1 MSTVAAAPASLEN
14 SMRLAQAI
22 REQVARAVVGQRDVV
37 DQVLVALFAA
47 GHVLVEG
54 LPGLGKTL
62 LVRALARTFRGQSSR
77 IQFTPDL
84 MPSDIT
90 GHTMFDMTTGKFTT
104 RQGPI
109 FTNLLIADEINR
121 APAKTQAAML
131 EVMQERQVSLD
142 GAAISLPPPF
152 MTLATQN
159 PFDHEGTYPLPDAQL
174 DRFLLKVLIGYPAQD
189 EEVAMVTRVTRGEVG
204 DGLLLQAVEPVATP
218 QDILAIQKTVAA
230 FDVDQRVVDY
240 AVRICRA
247 TRTWQGV
254 SVGAG
259 PRGSLALIRAA
270 RAAALLDGRNFV
282 TPDDVKAMALPALRH
297 RVSLSAE
304 LELDGQSHDMLL
316 PAILETVEAPRL

>member
-1 MSTVAAAPASLEN
+1 MSTVAAAPTNLDQ
-14 SMRLAQAI
+14 SMRLARDI
-22 REQVARAVVGQRDVV
+22 REQVARAVVGQREVV

-90 GHTMFDMTTGKFTT
+90 GHTMFDMSTGKFTT

-142 GAAISLPPPF
+142 GTAVALPPPF

-159 PFDHEGTYPLPDAQL
+159 PFDHEGTYPLPYAQL
-174 DRFLLKVLIGYPAQD
+174 DRFLLKVLIGYPGQD
-189 EEVAMVTRVTRGEVG
+189 EEVAMVSRVTRGEIG
-204 DGLLLQAVEPVATP
+204 DQLLLDAVEPVATP
-218 QDILAIQKTVAA
+218 QDILAIQRAVAA

-247 TRTWQGV
+247 TRAWQGV

-259 PRGSLALIRAA
+259 PRGSLALIHAH
-270 RAAALLDGRNFV
+270 RAAALLDGRSFV

-304 LELDGQSHDMLL
+304 LELDGQSHDMVL